1 MILVAKTCT
10 KCGEAKPLSEYHV
23 ARGKLR
29 GRTSQCAKCNN
40 RRGSIRYAAYDAA
53 KKKELRDRAREREL
67 ANPRHALNINLLT
80 ALRYRPCDNPIT
92 LDQLA
97 DLFVAQEGRCA
108 LSGVT
113 MTWGRGKVTATSIS
127 LDRIDADG
135 GYTAGNVR
143 LLCHA
148 VNAFR
153 GRMSDSEMIA
163 MARAIVAKADE
174 PLAAEARP

>member
-1 MILVAKTCT
+1 
-10 KCGEAKPLSEYHV
+10 
-23 ARGKLR
+23 
-29 GRTSQCAKCNN
+29 
-40 RRGSIRYAAYDAA
+40 
-53 KKKELRDRAREREL
+53 
-67 ANPRHALNINLLT
+67 
-80 ALRYRPCDNPIT
+80 
-92 LDQLA
+92 
-97 DLFVAQEGRCA
+97 
-108 LSGVT
+108 